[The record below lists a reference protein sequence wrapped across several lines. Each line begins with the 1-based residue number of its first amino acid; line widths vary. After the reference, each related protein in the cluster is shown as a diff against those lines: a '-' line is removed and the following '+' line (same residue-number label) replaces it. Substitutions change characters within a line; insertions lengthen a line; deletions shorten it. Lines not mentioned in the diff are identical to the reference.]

1 MSNMR
6 TTLTILALSL
16 SAAVA
21 HAGPK
26 EEAKKHVDRAMKAHA
41 AGKFD
46 VALTELRAAYKL
58 DPQPDLLYALGQVY
72 SKLGRCT
79 DANAEFEKFRT
90 AKNKDP
96 QISKIVDDAI
106 AACHP
111 TNSPFA
117 DTTAGEKT
125 EPTTPEASGEPAK
138 VETTVE
144 QPTPPPTEEP
154 KPVPVA
160 PPAATPAPVADEPH
174 PPPADTS
181 IAGSRPWYRDVVGD
195 ALVAGGVVALV
206 GAGIEYSGAR
216 SSLDDA
222 ENATSLTSYNSL
234 VDDAHSK
241 RTVSV
246 LLGVGGVAL
255 IGAGVVRFMLHDRG
269 GETHGVAIVPTSG
282 GGLITWGGS
291 L

>member
-1 MSNMR
+1 
-6 TTLTILALSL
+6 
-16 SAAVA
+16 
-21 HAGPK
+21 
-26 EEAKKHVDRAMKAHA
+26 MKAHA

-90 AKNKDP
+90 AKNKDA

-117 DTTAGEKT
+117 DTTAGEKA
-125 EPTTPEASGEPAK
+125 EPTTPEPAGEPAK
-138 VETTVE
+138 VEATASE

-160 PPAATPAPVADEPH
+160 PPAPVADQPH
-174 PPPADTS
+174 PPPAGTS
-181 IAGSRPWYRDVVGD
+181 ISGPRPWYRDVVGD

-206 GAGIEYSGAR
+206 GAGIEYSSAR
-216 SSLDDA
+216 SSLDNA

-246 LLGVGGVAL
+246 LLGVGGAAL

-269 GETHGVAIVPTSG
+269 GETHGVAVVPTSG